1 MIKKVKN
8 TASWSYVINYL
19 NGKEI
24 GMFLAKE
31 LRKTNQKELRIEKI
45 CKRKGNEFYVKW
57 KGYNNSL
64 NSWID
69 KEDVIV

>member
-8 TASWSYVINYL
+8 TASWTYIVNYL

-24 GMFLAKE
+24 GMFLEKE
-31 LRKTNQKELRIEKI
+31 LRKTNQKELRIEEI
-45 CKRKGNEFYVKW
+45 CKRKGNELYVKW
-57 KGYNNSL
+57 EGYNNSL
-64 NSWID
+64 NSWIN